1 MQGRRSEDCCSI
13 GFNFDQHTLHNARRI
28 SLASLETFFTFLYFV
43 LTFIMP
49 FSKEDKIIIKHYR
62 LDKGYGR
69 KKLLNEF
76 PGKDWSAGGLDKLLR
91 KIDETQSVERKA
103 GSGRPR
109 TARTEENIEIVE
121 ELICSREDE
130 PKSHKTPRE
139 IARETGISHSS
150 VRRIA
155 KFDLN
160 LTPFKRVKG
169 QKLSAK
175 DEEKRKKRA
184 AKLLRIVLKR
194 SLKKTFFTDE
204 KIFTVDTPRNTQN
217 DRVYADVTKKNEI
230 SDERLYTTKSTFPKK
245 IMVSVGISQLG
256 KTSLFVLEP
265 GAKVNGQ
272 YYRDELLAKMIP
284 EMDAISGGD
293 YIFQQDGARAHT
305 AKDTIKYIKDNMP
318 DYIPPEMWP
327 PNSPDLNPVDYGIW
341 ESFMRKV
348 YKKKISDVETLKTAL
363 EEAWEEFPQSE
374 INEIIDQF
382 RKRCNKVKAVKGK
395 HIEQFF

>member
-1 MQGRRSEDCCSI
+1 
-13 GFNFDQHTLHNARRI
+13 
-28 SLASLETFFTFLYFV
+28 
-43 LTFIMP
+43 MP

-76 PGKDWSAGGLDKLLR
+76 PGKDWSAGGLDKLLH

-109 TARTEENIEIVE
+109 TARTEEIIEIVE
-121 ELICSREDE
+121 ELICSQEDE

-175 DEEKRKKRA
+175 DEEKRKKWA
-184 AKLLRIVLKR
+184 AKLLRIVLKE

-217 DRVYADVTKKNEI
+217 DRVYAKKNEI
-230 SDERLYTTKSTFPKK
+230 SDECLYTKKTTFPKK
-245 IMVSVGISQLG
+245 IRISVGVSQLG
-256 KTSLFVLEP
+256 KTSLFVLQP
-265 GAKVNGQ
+265 GAKVNGK
-272 YYRDELLAKMIP
+272 YYRDDLLAKMIP

-318 DYIPPEMWP
+318 GYIPPEMCP

-348 YKKKISDVETLKTAL
+348 YQKKISDVETLKTAL

-374 INEIIDQF
+374 IKFDQF

>member
-1 MQGRRSEDCCSI
+1 
-13 GFNFDQHTLHNARRI
+13 
-28 SLASLETFFTFLYFV
+28 
-43 LTFIMP
+43 MP
-49 FSKEDKIIIKHYR
+49 FSKEDKIIIKLYR
-62 LDKGYGR
+62 LNKGYGR

-76 PGKDWSAGGLDKLLR
+76 PGKYWSAGGLDKLLH

-109 TARTEENIEIVE
+109 TGRTGENIEIVE
-121 ELICSREDE
+121 ELICSQEDE

-217 DRVYADVTKKNEI
+217 DRVYADATKKNEI
-230 SDERLYTTKSTFPKK
+230 SDERLYTTKSTEEDHGFSWYFTTWKN
-245 IMVSVGISQLG
+245 I
-256 KTSLFVLEP
+256 FVCFRARSKGERAILP
-265 GAKVNGQ
+265 RRTFSKDDSRNG
-272 YYRDELLAKMIP
+272 
-284 EMDAISGGD
+284 
-293 YIFQQDGARAHT
+293 
-305 AKDTIKYIKDNMP
+305 
-318 DYIPPEMWP
+318 
-327 PNSPDLNPVDYGIW
+327 
-341 ESFMRKV
+341 
-348 YKKKISDVETLKTAL
+348 
-363 EEAWEEFPQSE
+363 
-374 INEIIDQF
+374 
-382 RKRCNKVKAVKGK
+382 C
-395 HIEQFF
+395 HIRW